1 MSGRIKRRG
10 GEGRVRTL
18 AVIPAIAFAFGF
30 LMVGSAGAVP
40 IGSPTL
46 PGDTPA
52 DSTVFQ
58 DVSCEGAVTPVP
70 TEPTDPSEPVDPEED
85 PLEPLPEEDVL
96 EYDFSCDKDVF
107 AFSIVSNREV
117 GSYETE
123 MLGYLPNGDVAPG
136 LLDGNQVGVGEDF
149 FCVGSIPAF
158 GVGCYA
164 NPLKT
169 PAVRLNTGNT
179 AKGKFA
185 LAAPLCEAY
194 EQPQFSV
201 VVMTELGSYNDA
213 DTTKPPV
220 VKGPWV
226 VTSEPIPLDT
236 TDVEC
241 DQLTLLADD
250 IDSAVADAQ
259 AEASDELG
267 TAVSRQGNLYEKALK
282 VCSEVGKANSRKA
295 RSKARANCTK
305 ATRKARA
312 FRA

>member
-10 GEGRVRTL
+10 GEGRVKALL

-30 LMVGSAGAVP
+30 WMVGTAGAVP

-46 PGDTPA
+46 PADTPA
-52 DSTVFQ
+52 DSTIFQ
-58 DVSCEGAVTPVP
+58 DVSCEGSVTAVPP
-70 TEPTDPSEPVDPEED
+70 ADPSEPTDPEEE

-96 EYDFSCDKDVF
+96 EYDFTCDKDVF

-117 GSYETE
+117 GAYETE
-123 MLGYLPNGDVAPG
+123 MLGYLPDGEVAPG
-136 LLDGNQVGVGEDF
+136 LLDSNQVGVGEDF

-164 NPLKT
+164 NPLKN

-179 AKGKFA
+179 AKGKFT
-185 LAAPLCEAY
+185 LAGPMCEAY

-220 VKGPWV
+220 VRGPWV
-226 VTSEPIPLDT
+226 VTSEPIPLDIT
-236 TDVEC
+236 EVEC

-250 IDSAVADAQ
+250 IGSAVSTQ
-259 AEASDELG
+259 RG
-267 TAVSRQGNLYEKALK
+267 LYERALK
-282 VCSEVGKANSRKA
+282 ACAAVGKADSRKA

-305 ATRKARA
+305 ATRAARA
-312 FRA
+312 FKA